1 MRYVKIGAG
10 MLAIALIG
18 VQFVRPEK
26 NLSDALPAAGI
37 TSRFPVPDTVLRIL
51 RRSCFDCHSDN
62 TVYPW
67 YASVEP
73 VGWWLN
79 SHIRD
84 GKRNL
89 DFDEFASYRPMR
101 QFIKFRQI
109 VSQIQRDEMPLPSYL
124 LIHRYA
130 VLSAAE
136 KDTLLQWARAMMD
149 TMKARYPADSLERR
163 PPPGPEGRRGMRD
176 GRPESN

>member
-1 MRYVKIGAG
+1 MKYVKI
-10 MLAIALIG
+10 ALIVVAIVLIG
-18 VQFVRPEK
+18 IQFVRPEK
-26 NLSDALPAAGI
+26 NRSEDPPTASI
-37 TSRFPVPDTVLRIL
+37 TARFRVPDTVLGLL

-73 VGWWLN
+73 LGWWLN

-89 DFDEFASYRPMR
+89 DFDQFASYRPMR

-109 VSQIQRDEMPLPSYL
+109 VDQVQRDEMPLPSYL

-130 VLSAAE
+130 VLSPAE
-136 KDTLLQWARAMMD
+136 KDSLFQWARAMMD
-149 TMKARYPADSLERR
+149 SMKAHYPPDSLERR
-163 PPPGPEGRRGMRD
+163 RPGGPEGRFGIGDR
-176 GRPESN
+176 RPERD